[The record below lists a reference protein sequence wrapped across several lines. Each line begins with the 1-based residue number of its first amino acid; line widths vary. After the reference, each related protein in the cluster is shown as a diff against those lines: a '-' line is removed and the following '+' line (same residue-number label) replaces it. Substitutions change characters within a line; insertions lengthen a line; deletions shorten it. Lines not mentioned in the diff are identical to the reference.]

1 MITVRDLLKKTKIHE
16 EIANAT
22 GPAGNPAI
30 PGTGDDA
37 QAFPRAD
44 NKYKKQNEKDSSAI
58 MRRLQTGVFA
68 GNTTFKVPTHIFEK
82 AKHEK
87 IKGKHWRKYMEDN
100 DLHPE
105 IREFARK
112 NPKSPIIFEDEK
124 TGYMFYA
131 KYGKK
136 RK

>member
-1 MITVRDLLKKTKIHE
+1 MSRGKIVTKIRE
-16 EIANAT
+16 EIANVT
-22 GPAGNPAI
+22 GAAV
-30 PGTGDDA
+30 PGTGDDP

-44 NKYKKQNEKDSSAI
+44 NKYKKQNEKDSNAI
-58 MRRLQTGVFA
+58 MRRLQTGIFA
-68 GNTTFKVPTHIFEK
+68 GNKTFKVPSNIFEK
-82 AKHEK
+82 ARYEK
-87 IKGKHWRKYMEDN
+87 LKGKHWRKYIEDD

-105 IREFARK
+105 IREYARK

-136 RK
+136 RD

>member
-1 MITVRDLLKKTKIHE
+1 MITIRDLLKKTKIHE

-87 IKGKHWRKYMEDN
+87 IKGKHWRKYMED
-100 DLHPE
+100 DELHPE

-131 KYGKK
+131 KYGKE